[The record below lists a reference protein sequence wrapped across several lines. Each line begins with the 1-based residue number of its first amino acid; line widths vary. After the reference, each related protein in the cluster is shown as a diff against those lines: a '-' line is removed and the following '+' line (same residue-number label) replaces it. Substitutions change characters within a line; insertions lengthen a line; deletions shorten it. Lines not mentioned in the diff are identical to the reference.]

1 LNAKFALIFSTT
13 LNYFSKKSVAR
24 YYKNVLLSS
33 RKLPVILVRF
43 KWNLN
48 CFDRFSKNIQIST
61 FMKIRP
67 VEGDLFHAG
76 GQTGMTK
83 LTVAFRNI
91 LNVPNNW
98 QYIINGL

>member
-1 LNAKFALIFSTT
+1 
-13 LNYFSKKSVAR
+13 
-24 YYKNVLLSS
+24 
-33 RKLPVILVRF
+33 
-43 KWNLN
+43 
-48 CFDRFSKNIQIST
+48 
-61 FMKIRP
+61 MKIRP

-98 QYIINGL
+98 QYIINGLWMAEQ